1 VCIFQ
6 SEQVINLRFWHKKL
20 IFKSYTQL
28 NFVDEKAMWTPAVTK
43 LLPNL
48 SKTASISCRTTSSF
62 SKMAHL
68 LTQQLLP
75 KTGSRRNALVSLEKN
90 EWPPNSPDL
99 NPLDYRVCAWGAML
113 HGTLWE
119 IHAKADQHCRA
130 EDCLAIDM
138 KWFSTGVH
146 W

>member
-1 VCIFQ
+1 M
-6 SEQVINLRFWHKKL
+6 
-20 IFKSYTQL
+20 FKSYRQL
-28 NFVDEKAMWTPAVTK
+28 PFVDEKAKVNASYYVTK

-48 SKTASISCRTTSSF
+48 KTVGISCRTTSSF

-99 NPLDYRVCAWGAML
+99 SPLDY
-113 HGTLWE
+113 H
-119 IHAKADQHCRA
+119 D
-130 EDCLAIDM
+130 
-138 KWFSTGVH
+138 S
-146 W
+146 